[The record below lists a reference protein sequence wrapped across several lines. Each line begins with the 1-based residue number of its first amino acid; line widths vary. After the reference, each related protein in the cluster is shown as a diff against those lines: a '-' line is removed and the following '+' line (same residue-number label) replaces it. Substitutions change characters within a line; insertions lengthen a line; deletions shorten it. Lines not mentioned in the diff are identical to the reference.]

1 MKSKYVNALIL
12 ALVLVVFLI
21 SIQSAFGQQQFAT
34 AITSENEVENSGFAI
49 DADLLTSAVVNANSG
64 LALGVGAYSGHIE
77 LQFPGQIPA
86 NQTSYVR
93 FNTED
98 DLLPY
103 LLGGNLG
110 GLLADVAGL
119 VLLGNQEFTI
129 DVRNNNT
136 SLYQED
142 SGITDAFVTN
152 SMRVVSDKN
161 GNYFMAISPNEEYNS
176 IRVQNKVG
184 SLIGLGTTKEL
195 NVYGAFTSDDT
206 FDCLNANYTS
216 FDGSGITLDLLSIAG
231 TGVTNPEFAIDDD
244 VNTYSELG
252 FGIINV
258 AATIRQTIYFDGSS
272 DSTDVF
278 YVTLGVDPSLLQLG
292 VLNNIQLSADNG
304 TNTDVYTGNLASIL
318 SVDLLGL
325 LSNSG
330 TVTIPVEI
338 GESVDR
344 ISIDLSSL
352 LGVNLNQSIRIYDV
366 FSAPIMPEIA
376 VNSQNVAICE
386 GASASLMATTAT
398 PGTTEL
404 LWYDAEKDGNLLA
417 VLGSGETFETSALTT
432 STTYYVSAR
441 RIGCLNESPRVPV
454 TVTVSPI
461 PTATDIEVNTNSIYC
476 SSNDVVL
483 VSTSDINGTYEWFFD
498 SNATNQITHN
508 MVDGDVT
515 YTITDSGTLTISGL
529 GEGDSPYDY
538 FVRLR
543 TNNAECINAS
553 GDLKTVNV
561 TVVDSNFDIEST
573 LDTVISVQDILNV
586 NNTNTAISLE
596 GSVSGDASE
605 GDSVTIRI
613 NDLNFTGILDANLA
627 FNIEVP
633 GIDVLSDLDNA
644 VELLISSGLCTVTE
658 QLPIPIPEFPTE
670 VLLQVFC
677 ASDNPTILDL
687 QLNLEDGVFF
697 DALVG
702 GTVLGADTPLVD
714 GGVYFSGLLN
724 LPVDV
729 FARVAISVQII
740 DVEAPTAEDGV
751 QTFCDSSSPTIGD
764 LQVDQNEVVF
774 YDSAVGGNILDP
786 NATLVAGDYFVS
798 RIENGCESENRLQIT
813 AFIIEES
820 PVTLMGQTEE
830 ACVSTESYTYFT
842 ESNQSNYEWT
852 VTGGV
857 IMDGGTAIDDFVTV
871 TWNSLQDTSIEV
883 AYLSTDTCTPNKI
896 LIVDIETMRCG
907 EVLGAEFCLEVYN
920 EFSPNGDGFNDF
932 FEVECITD
940 YANTTRVYNRNG
952 NLVFETQNY
961 QNDWNGIATVS
972 GVLNRGDHLPA
983 GTYYYTINIP
993 ELNRDL
999 VGWLH
1004 LAR

>member
-1 MKSKYVNALIL
+1 M
-12 ALVLVVFLI
+12 VLV
-21 SIQSAFGQQQFAT
+21 
-34 AITSENEVENSGFAI
+34 
-49 DADLLTSAVVNANSG
+49 
-64 LALGVGAYSGHIE
+64 
-77 LQFPGQIPA
+77 P
-86 NQTSYVR
+86 
-93 FNTED
+93 
-98 DLLPY
+98 
-103 LLGGNLG
+103 
-110 GLLADVAGL
+110 
-119 VLLGNQEFTI
+119 
-129 DVRNNNT
+129 
-136 SLYQED
+136 
-142 SGITDAFVTN
+142 
-152 SMRVVSDKN
+152 
-161 GNYFMAISPNEEYNS
+161 
-176 IRVQNKVG
+176 
-184 SLIGLGTTKEL
+184 
-195 NVYGAFTSDDT
+195 
-206 FDCLNANYTS
+206 
-216 FDGSGITLDLLSIAG
+216 
-231 TGVTNPEFAIDDD
+231 
-244 VNTYSELG
+244 
-252 FGIINV
+252 
-258 AATIRQTIYFDGSS
+258 
-272 DSTDVF
+272 
-278 YVTLGVDPSLLQLG
+278 
-292 VLNNIQLSADNG
+292 
-304 TNTDVYTGNLASIL
+304 
-318 SVDLLGL
+318 
-325 LSNSG
+325 
-330 TVTIPVEI
+330 
-338 GESVDR
+338 
-344 ISIDLSSL
+344 
-352 LGVNLNQSIRIYDV
+352 
-366 FSAPIMPEIA
+366 
-376 VNSQNVAICE
+376 
-386 GASASLMATTAT
+386 
-398 PGTTEL
+398 
-404 LWYDAEKDGNLLA
+404 
-417 VLGSGETFETSALTT
+417 
-432 STTYYVSAR
+432 
-441 RIGCLNESPRVPV
+441 
-454 TVTVSPI
+454 
-461 PTATDIEVNTNSIYC
+461 
-476 SSNDVVL
+476 
-483 VSTSDINGTYEWFFD
+483 TSDINGTYEWFFD

-515 YTITDSGTLTISGL
+515 YTITDSGTLTINGL

-538 FVRLR
+538 FVRLQ
-543 TNNAECINAS
+543 TNDAECINAS

-561 TVVDSNFDIEST
+561 TVVDSNFDVEST

-658 QLPIPIPEFPTE
+658 QLPIPIPELPTE
-670 VLLQVFC
+670 DLLQVFC
-677 ASDNPTILDL
+677 VSDNPTILDL

-883 AYLSTDTCTPNKI
+883 AYLSTDICTPNKI

-983 GTYYYTINIP
+983 GTYYYVINIP